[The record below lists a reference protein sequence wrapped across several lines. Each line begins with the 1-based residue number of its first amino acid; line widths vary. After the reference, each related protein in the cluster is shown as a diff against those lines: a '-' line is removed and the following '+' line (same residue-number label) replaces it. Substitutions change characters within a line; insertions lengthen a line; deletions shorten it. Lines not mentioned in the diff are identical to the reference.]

1 MISFL
6 SQGLKIGVGA
16 ALGFAGSVYGFILD
30 IPWVDT
36 DAWLDEDE
44 WID

>member
-1 MISFL
+1 MIGFL

-16 ALGFAGSVYGFILD
+16 ALGFAGSVYGFILGV
-30 IPWVDT
+30 PWA
-36 DAWLDEDE
+36 DAWLDADE